1 MLKELEVVVLIVD
14 LPLHHLTAGDLG
26 TIVFVYNQDEA
37 YEVEFVATDGST
49 IAVETLRP
57 DQLRK
62 ASEKK
67 EIPHVREVA

>member
-1 MLKELEVVVLIVD
+1 MLKELETVVLTVD
-14 LPLHHLTAGDLG
+14 LPAQHLTAGDLG
-26 TIVFVYNQDEA
+26 AIVFVHNDGAA
-37 YEVEFVATDGST
+37 YEVEFVATDDST
-49 IAVETLRP
+49 IAVETLLP